1 MEPESRSDN
10 NLHNGQEAISEKLI
24 TRVTHRAGVLV
35 AGGGIAGI
43 AAALA
48 AARHGADVLL
58 IEREFALGG
67 LAALGLITYY
77 LPLCDG
83 RGHQVIFGIGEELLR
98 LAIKHGAESSYPSA
112 WLDAGAD
119 PSLREKQRFK
129 AGYNGPL
136 FMMESE
142 FLLKDAGVRL
152 LYGTQICSA
161 QTRNG
166 RITHI
171 ICENK
176 SGRFAV
182 AADVFID
189 ATGDADIARFAGAE
203 TVRFGQGNVLAG
215 WYYSYAADGLRLKMV
230 GASDIPDE
238 EKLAGDLRTYLT
250 PERFSGLDGD
260 ELSRM
265 TELSHRATYD
275 AGSAVRASDPS
286 AFPAVIPSIPQIR
299 MTRRIAGYETP
310 DTSDDRREWDDCV
323 GLTGHWR
330 HRGPVYGIPL
340 GCLRSVS
347 FPNLLAAGRDISVT
361 DSMWDNTRVI
371 PTCAVTGE
379 AAGTAAA
386 MFSDFSSLTGAQI
399 SELRAELGRGG
410 VKTSIAELGL

>member
-1 MEPESRSDN
+1 MTNEPGSVNATLDGSETIMETLST
-10 NLHNGQEAISEKLI
+10 L
-24 TRVTHRAGVLV
+24 VTHRAGVLV
-35 AGGGIAGI
+35 AGGGVAGI

-67 LAALGLITYY
+67 LATLGLITYY

-83 RGHQVIFGIGEELLR
+83 RGHQVIYGIGEELLR
-98 LAIKHGAESSYPSA
+98 LAIKHGAESSYPDA
-112 WLDAGAD
+112 WLDGND
-119 PSLREKQRFK
+119 PEKRQKQRFQ

-136 FMMESE
+136 FMTESE
-142 FLLKDAGVRL
+142 FLLKNAGVRL
-152 LYGTQICSA
+152 LYGTLICSA

-166 RITHI
+166 RITHL

-189 ATGDADIARFAGAE
+189 ATGDADIAGFAGAE

-215 WYYSYAADGLRLKMV
+215 WYYSYAGDGLRLKVV
-230 GASDIPDE
+230 GVSDIPDE
-238 EKLAGDLRTYLT
+238 EKLAGDSRTYLT
-250 PERFSGLDGD
+250 SERFSGLDGD

-275 AGSAVRASDPS
+275 AWRAMRAADPS
-286 AFPAVIPSIPQIR
+286 AVPAVIPSIPQIR

-310 DTSDDRREWDDCV
+310 DTSDDRREWDDCI

-330 HRGPVYGIPL
+330 HRGPVYGLPL
-340 GCLRSVS
+340 GCLISVS

-399 SELRAELGRGG
+399 SELRAELRRGG